1 MVLERENI
9 IIDFNHKKIDFSVN
23 EFYLIRRVSHECF
36 LSFPL
41 PRMVNF
47 TIGRFF
53 FILIWF
59 WDFEQIF
66 GLFNVIEGIIK
77 MSRVFSGYFWS
88 NNRLKIKFLGK
99 KNYDAVFLQ
108 YFGHRNTSF
117 FCFFNWIFYFQFYFS
132 ISN

>member
-1 MVLERENI
+1 MVLEKENI

-53 FILIWF
+53 LFWFDFGIL
-59 WDFEQIF
+59 
-66 GLFNVIEGIIK
+66 N
-77 MSRVFSGYFWS
+77 
-88 NNRLKIKFLGK
+88 KFLG
-99 KNYDAVFLQ
+99 YLM
-108 YFGHRNTSF
+108 S
-117 FCFFNWIFYFQFYFS
+117 
-132 ISN
+132 